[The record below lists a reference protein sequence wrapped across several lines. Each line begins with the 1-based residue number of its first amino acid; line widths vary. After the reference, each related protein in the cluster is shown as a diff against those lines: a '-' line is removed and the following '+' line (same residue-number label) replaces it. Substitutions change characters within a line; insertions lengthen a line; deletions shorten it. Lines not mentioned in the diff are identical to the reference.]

1 LACFPGIQH
10 LMCYFHVKQACQ
22 VKLRGKPMKEQKD
35 VLHDIDE
42 LHSTTS
48 QAEYNELY
56 RITFRKWCEQH
67 SAFAYYFEN
76 QWNSGSAFNQWKV
89 FCCPPGVA
97 NTNNSLESFNAMFK
111 RSYTNHTRHTMSAL
125 YDIIVERLLVDLS
138 REVIHGRKVFHLKH
152 KPDRVAVL
160 KAGGIDEETYH
171 ISSAGSI
178 VTLVNKESNATYRVN
193 VIQCTCQCKYYHK
206 RGYCKHILYSLNRC
220 NLDSDVIEVKRTFK
234 YKGNTKRTKKMRGRI
249 RDALPALQV
258 N

>member
-1 LACFPGIQH
+1 
-10 LMCYFHVKQACQ
+10 
-22 VKLRGKPMKEQKD
+22 
-35 VLHDIDE
+35 
-42 LHSTTS
+42 
-48 QAEYNELY
+48 
-56 RITFRKWCEQH
+56 
-67 SAFAYYFEN
+67 
-76 QWNSGSAFNQWKV
+76 
-89 FCCPPGVA
+89 
-97 NTNNSLESFNAMFK
+97 MFQ
-111 RSYTNHTRHTMSAL
+111 
-125 YDIIVERLLVDLS
+125 
-138 REVIHGRKVFHLKH
+138 LKH

-171 ISSAGSI
+171 ISSSGSI